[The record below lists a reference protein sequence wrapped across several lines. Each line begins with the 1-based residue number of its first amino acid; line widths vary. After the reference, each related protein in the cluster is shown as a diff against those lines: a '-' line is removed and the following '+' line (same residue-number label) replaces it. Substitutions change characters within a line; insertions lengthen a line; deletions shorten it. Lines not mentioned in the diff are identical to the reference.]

1 MTGVPEGER
10 SDAEGH
16 EHNKAHGEFRAQVHA
31 KRVEMERQLEASRAH
46 FDQAQERIN
55 ARTGRN
61 LLLAILIGVAFG
73 GTLLLSLLVVKELF
87 MVFAVVLAAFASYE
101 LAVALRHGGYVVP
114 RVPTVAAAVVAVPV
128 AYYGGAAGQ
137 LIAVLCGSLVVVVWR
152 LVEQASANVR
162 AGSSGL
168 GRDLAAS
175 VFVQGYVT
183 FLATFAVVLTSAE
196 GGQWWTL
203 AFIITA
209 VAADTGAYASG
220 LAFGKHKM
228 APVISPKKTWE
239 GFAGGAFASIVAG
252 VLVSTL
258 MLGNTWWF
266 GLLFGAAIFL
276 TATLGD
282 LVESLIK
289 RDLGI
294 KDMSS
299 WLPGHGGFLD
309 RLDSILP
316 SAAVAFVAFRLF
328 G

>member
-10 SDAEGH
+10 SDADDQRHSTRDEL
-16 EHNKAHGEFRAQVHA
+16 RAQMHA
-31 KRVEMERQLEASRAH
+31 RRVDLERQFEASRAQ
-46 FDQAQERIN
+46 FDEAQERIN

-61 LLLAILIGVAFG
+61 LLLAILIGLAFG
-73 GTLLLSLLVVKELF
+73 GTLLLSLLVFKELF
-87 MVFAVVLAAFASYE
+87 MVFAVVVAGFSSSE
-101 LAVALRHGGYVVP
+101 LATALKHGGYRVP
-114 RVPTVAAAVVAVPV
+114 RIPTVVAAVVAVPV
-128 AYYGGAAGQ
+128 AYYGGPSGQ
-137 LIAVLCGSLVVVVWR
+137 LVAVLGGMLLVAVWR
-152 LVEQASANVR
+152 LAEQASATVR
-162 AGSSGL
+162 AETSGL
-168 GRDLAAS
+168 ARDLAAG

-183 FLATFAVVLTSAE
+183 FLATFAVVLTAAD

-220 LAFGKHKM
+220 LAFGRHPM

-239 GFAGGAFASIVAG
+239 GFAGGALASLVAG
-252 VLVSTL
+252 VLL
-258 MLGNTWWF
+258 ALFMLGQPWWF
-266 GLLFGAAIFL
+266 GMVFGVAIFL
-276 TATLGD
+276 SATLGD
-282 LVESLIK
+282 LAESLIK

-316 SAAVAFVAFRLF
+316 SAAVAFAAFQLF

>member
-1 MTGVPEGER
+1 MSGVPKQDQ
-10 SDAEGH
+10 SDAGA
-16 EHNKAHGEFRAQVHA
+16 HNRSSRDEFRAQVNA
-31 KRVEMERQLEASRAH
+31 RKAELERQFEASKAQ
-46 FDQAQERIN
+46 FDQAQEKIK

-61 LLLAILIGVAFG
+61 LILAILIGLAFG
-73 GTLLLSLLVVKELF
+73 GVLLLSLLVIKELF
-87 MVFAVVLAAFASYE
+87 MLFVIVLAGFASYE
-101 LAVALRHGGYVVP
+101 LTQALRKGDFLVP
-114 RVPTVAAAVVAVPV
+114 PIPTVAVAVLAVPL
-128 AYYGGAAGQ
+128 AYYGGAGAQ
-137 LIAVLCGSLVVVVWR
+137 LLAVLCGILVVSGWR
-152 LVEQASANVR
+152 LVEQAVR
-162 AGSSGL
+162 ARRRTGSGL
-168 GRDLAAS
+168 VRDLAAGA
-175 VFVQGYVT
+175 FVQGYVT
-183 FLATFAVVLTSAE
+183 FLATFAVVLTAAD

-203 AFIITA
+203 AFIIIA
-209 VAADTGAYASG
+209 VAADVGAYAFG
-220 LAFGKHKM
+220 LMFGKHPM

-239 GFAGGAFASIVAG
+239 GFAGGAAASLVAG
-252 VLVSTL
+252 VLLSIL

-282 LVESLIK
+282 LTESLIK

>member
-1 MTGVPEGER
+1 MSGVPKQDK
-10 SDAEGH
+10 SDAGA
-16 EHNKAHGEFRAQVHA
+16 NDRSSRDEFRAQVHA
-31 KRVEMERQLEASRAH
+31 RKADLERQFEASRAQ
-46 FDQAQERIN
+46 FDQAQEKIK

-61 LLLAILIGVAFG
+61 LILAILIGLGFG
-73 GTLLLSLLVVKELF
+73 GVLLLSLLVIKELF
-87 MVFAVVLAAFASYE
+87 MLFVIVLAGFATYE
-101 LAVALRHGGYVVP
+101 LAQALRKGGYLVP
-114 RVPTVAAAVVAVPV
+114 RIPTVAVAVLAVPL

-137 LIAVLCGSLVVVVWR
+137 LLAVLGGILVVSIWR
-152 LVEQASANVR
+152 LAEQAMPDHR
-162 AGSSGL
+162 RTGSGL
-168 GRDLAAS
+168 VRDLAAGA
-175 VFVQGYVT
+175 FVQAYVT
-183 FLATFAVVLTSAE
+183 FLATFAVVLTAAD

-203 AFIITA
+203 AFIIIA
-209 VAADTGAYASG
+209 VAADVGAYAFG
-220 LAFGKHKM
+220 LTLGKHPM

-239 GFAGGAFASIVAG
+239 GFAGGGAASLVAG
-252 VLVSTL
+252 VLLSTL

-266 GLLFGAAIFL
+266 GLVFGAAIFL

-282 LVESLIK
+282 LAESLIK

-316 SAAVAFVAFRLF
+316 SAAVAFVAFRVF